1 MTGCREG
8 IESPCSKKSNNPQE
22 TVEEGREVEEGA
34 VYRGPP
40 CPTALVER
48 SASAWLAEAKNG
60 ADSRNPG
67 RPPEG
72 QEAVFGA
79 VNTV

>member
-8 IESPCSKKSNNPQE
+8 IESPCSRKSNNPQE

-34 VYRGPP
+34 VYRGPR
-40 CPTALVER
+40 PTALVER

-67 RPPEG
+67 RPPGAKRQYLG
-72 QEAVFGA
+72 Q
-79 VNTV
+79 